1 VKAAVLRRVLAGYFA
16 SDCPLAA
23 AAIAYYVLLS
33 VFPLILLV
41 LTIGS
46 YLLPASLVE
55 RQVLEFAN
63 QYVAGSRGVLR
74 TVIKGVGQHSTSL
87 SLLAL
92 AGLIWSGMGIF
103 GALRAALNQAYG
115 VRDSRSFWHQRRL
128 EVVFALLIGALFLAS
143 SFITWG
149 IDTLLVPN
157 PPGGRAGLYL
167 LRLVIGAIVAF
178 AAFTLCYELVPNTQR
193 RTWRASMVAAAVATV
208 LFEIAKWIFLAWV
221 RDIADYS
228 LVYGT
233 IGAVIVFLVWAYA
246 TASILLLGGQL
257 ARELDALESQEVA
270 SGASGNRVDTMTA
283 GDP

>member
-1 VKAAVLRRVLAGYFA
+1 LNVPRLRRVFAGYFA
-16 SDCPLAA
+16 NDCPLAA

-63 QYVAGSRGVLR
+63 QYVAGSRGTLR
-74 TVIKGVGQHSTSL
+74 TVITGVGQHSTSL

-92 AGLIWSGMGIF
+92 AGVLWSGMGIF
-103 GALRAALNQAYG
+103 GALRAALNQSYG
-115 VRDSRSFWHQRRL
+115 IRDRRSFWRQRRL
-128 EVVFALLIGALFLAS
+128 EVVFALLVGALFLAS

-149 IDTLLVPN
+149 IDTLVVPN
-157 PPGGRAGLYL
+157 PHGGRFGIYL
-167 LRLVIGAIVAF
+167 LRLVVGAATAF
-178 AAFTLCYELVPNTQR
+178 AGFTFCYELVPDKR
-193 RTWRASMVAAAVATV
+193 RRSWRASLLAAAVATV

-246 TASILLLGGQL
+246 TATILLLGGQL
-257 ARELDALESQEVA
+257 AREFQSVEAAEVTLA
-270 SGASGNRVDTMTA
+270 PEVGQVPTSNI
-283 GDP
+283 

>member
-1 VKAAVLRRVLAGYFA
+1 VKAAVPRRVLAGYFA
-16 SDCPLAA
+16 NDCPLAA

-33 VFPLILLV
+33 VFPLILLI

-74 TVIKGVGQHSTSL
+74 SVIKGVGHHSTSL
-87 SLLAL
+87 SILAI

-103 GALRAALNQAYG
+103 GALRAALNQAFG
-115 VRDSRSFWHQRRL
+115 VRDVRSFWHQRRL
-128 EVVFALLIGALFLAS
+128 ELVFALLIGALFLIS
-143 SFITWG
+143 SFVTWG

-157 PPGGRAGLYL
+157 PHGGRAVLYL
-167 LRLVIGAIVAF
+167 LRLVVGAVVAF
-178 AAFTLCYELVPNTQR
+178 AGFTLCYELVPNTQR
-193 RTWRASMVAAAVATV
+193 RTWRASLLAAAAATV

-221 RDIADYS
+221 KDIADYS

-257 ARELDALESQEVA
+257 ARELDALEAREHTA
-270 SGASGNRVDTMTA
+270 SNI
-283 GDP
+283 